1 MLAMAEE
8 FKAKRSSNVSPRKNL
23 ITSMIQVIIMII
35 LALSIL
41 TFTLSLM
48 LLLPERDNTSDYSK
62 QVAVKFNAFV
72 CLVVPLVVAYCT
84 QSTIVSFM
92 TQKWISL
99 RLLPYNGS
107 SLIDFTSG
115 GWTMNT
121 AT

>member
-23 ITSMIQVIIMII
+23 ITSMIQIITMII

-41 TFTLSLM
+41 TFTFTLM
-48 LLLPERDNTSDYSK
+48 LLLPERENTSDYSK
-62 QVAVKFNAFV
+62 QVAVKFNTFV
-72 CLVVPLVVAYCT
+72 CLVVPMVVAYCT
-84 QSTIVSFM
+84 QSSIVSFM

-99 RLLPYNGS
+99 RLNSYNS
-107 SLIDFTSG
+107 SCVIDFASG